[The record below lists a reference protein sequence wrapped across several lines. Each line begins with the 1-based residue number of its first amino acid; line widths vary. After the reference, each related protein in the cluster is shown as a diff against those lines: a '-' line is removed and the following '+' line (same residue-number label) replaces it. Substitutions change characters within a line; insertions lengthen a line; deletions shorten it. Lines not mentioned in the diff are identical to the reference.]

1 MYLEGGRKEEEET
14 QANGVLCAWLS
25 FTALLNHHRQCSS
38 LLHPLFLQLEMEKK
52 KKGTVI
58 ILFFLKC
65 CKD

>member
-52 KKGTVI
+52 KEQ
-58 ILFFLKC
+58 
-65 CKD
+65 